1 MGVIIIDSVAWVPYA
16 PGMRVSKQESEKN
29 RQEILDVAEKLFRE
43 RGFDGVGVADL
54 MKAAG
59 FTHGGF
65 YNHFSGKDEL
75 EREATKAVFQRSNA
89 DFRHQVQA
97 GRWKEYA
104 RDYLTPKHRDDPGTG
119 CPLSALAPD
128 AVRKGPE
135 LQGCFAR
142 GIEEVIS
149 ALSGYLKDEGEPKPR
164 EQAMQM
170 LSELI
175 GAMILSRAVASAAP
189 KLSKDL
195 LSATRHK
202 LTS

>member
-1 MGVIIIDSVAWVPYA
+1 MK
-16 PGMRVSKQESEKN
+16 VSKGESEKN
-29 RQEILDVAEKLFRE
+29 RREILEVAERLFRE

-75 EREATKAVFQRSNA
+75 EREATMAVIERSNA
-89 DFRHQVQA
+89 GFKEDMAA

-104 RDYLTPKHRDDPGTG
+104 RDYLTPKHRDNPGAG
-119 CPLSALAPD
+119 CPLSSLAPD

-135 LQGCFAR
+135 LQECFAR
-142 GIEEVIS
+142 GIEEVIT
-149 ALSGYLKDEGEPKPR
+149 ALSGYLKDEGEKHPR
-164 EQAMQM
+164 EHAMQM

-175 GAMILSRAVASAAP
+175 GAMVLARAVASAAP

-195 LSATRHK
+195 LAATRHN
-202 LTS
+202 LAS

>member
-1 MGVIIIDSVAWVPYA
+1 
-16 PGMRVSKQESEKN
+16 MRVSKQESAKN
-29 RQEILDVAEKLFRE
+29 RQEILQVAEKLFRE

-75 EREATKAVFQRSNA
+75 EREAVKGVFERSNA
-89 DFRHQVQA
+89 DFKRQIEA
-97 GRWKEYA
+97 GGWKEYA
-104 RDYLTPKHRDDPGTG
+104 RDYLTPKHRDDPASG

-128 AVRKGPE
+128 AARKGPE
-135 LQGCFAR
+135 LQECFAK
-142 GIEEVIS
+142 GIEEVVS
-149 ALSGYLKDEGEPKPR
+149 ALSEHLESEGEKKPR
-164 EQAMQM
+164 EKAMQL

-189 KLSKDL
+189 KLSKEL
-195 LSATRHK
+195 LSANRHK
-202 LTS
+202 LAG